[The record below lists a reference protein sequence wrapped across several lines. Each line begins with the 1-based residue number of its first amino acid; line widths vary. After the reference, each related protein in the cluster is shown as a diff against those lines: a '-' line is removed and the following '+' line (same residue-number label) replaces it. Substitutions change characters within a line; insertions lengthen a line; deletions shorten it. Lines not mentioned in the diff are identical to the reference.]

1 MTRLEAEF
9 AYSEK
14 ALEKIRCRLK
24 LVSDENANL
33 KFPFRTL
40 LLCDNIC

>member
-9 AYSEK
+9 AYSK
-14 ALEKIRCRLK
+14 IALEKIYLRLK
-24 LVSDENANL
+24 LAFDENANL

-40 LLCDNIC
+40 L